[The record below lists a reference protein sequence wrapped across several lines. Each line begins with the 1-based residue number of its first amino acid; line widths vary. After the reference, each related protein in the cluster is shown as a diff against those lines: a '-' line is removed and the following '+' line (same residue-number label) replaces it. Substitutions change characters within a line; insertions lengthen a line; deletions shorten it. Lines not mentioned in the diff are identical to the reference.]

1 MSFRLIL
8 AIFLT
13 LSPAAHAG
21 PIEKACLKADR
32 SKATRALCSC
42 IQDVADTSLNNKD
55 QAEAAS
61 FFEDPQKAQ
70 DTRMSDN
77 PQKEKFWERY
87 KNWTERASKV
97 CG

>member
-8 AIFLT
+8 AVFLM
-13 LSPAAHAG
+13 LSPAAYAG
-21 PIEKACLKADR
+21 PIENACLEADR

-42 IQDVADTSLNNKD
+42 IQAVADTSLNNKD
-55 QAEAAS
+55 QVEAAS